1 VAEGR
6 TEQTGTER
14 TGTVQA
20 GTERGRSARRRSLR
34 TRITLVASLVV
45 GITLVLG
52 AVAFVAVL
60 RTSLLD
66 VLATS
71 VEADASEIAAR
82 AEAGS
87 DILSDVDDDRF
98 FQVTDASGRTIAS
111 SDSLDGAVVTLPS
124 SDDAQVVTLPDDDT
138 EYLAL
143 AQDDDGFTVIAAR
156 STEDVAET
164 VGTIVRLL
172 AVAVPLVLILLAL
185 TVWVV
190 VGRALRP
197 VERMRR
203 EVDAVSA
210 TNLDRRIDDSGADDE
225 IGRLAST
232 MNRMLD
238 RLDES
243 QRAQT
248 RFISDASHEL
258 KSPLAS
264 LRQFAEVARDYPDRV
279 NATDLTD
286 AILDEGAR
294 LERLVQNMLVLAHT
308 DESSLSVSRR
318 AVDLDDLLLAEAARL
333 RSSNDVVVDTS
344 GVGAARVL
352 GDEALL
358 AQVVRNLVDNAA
370 RSSRGHIT
378 LALSDNGSEVVF
390 TVDDN
395 GPGVPAAQRERVFDR
410 FVRLDEARARDS
422 GGSGLGLAIV
432 RATVVAHGGSVRLL
446 GNTMGGARAEVVLPT
461 ASDPT

>member
-1 VAEGR
+1 VADGLSPSGAAR
-6 TEQTGTER
+6 TPS
-14 TGTVQA
+14 
-20 GTERGRSARRRSLR
+20 RGRGGRSRTLR
-34 TRITLVASLVV
+34 TRITLVAALVV

-60 RTSLLD
+60 RTSLFD
-66 VLATS
+66 ALATS

-82 AEAGS
+82 AESGA
-87 DILSDVDDDRF
+87 DILANIDDDDRF
-98 FQVTDASGRTIAS
+98 IQVTDDSGRTIAS
-111 SDSLDGAVVTLPS
+111 SDSLEGALVTLPS
-124 SDDAQVVTLPDDDT
+124 SDDAQLVTLPDDDT
-138 EYLAL
+138 EYLAI
-143 AQDDDGFTVIAAR
+143 AQEDDGFTVIAAR

-164 VGTIVRLL
+164 VGTIIRLL
-172 AVAVPLVLILLAL
+172 AVAVPLVLLLL
-185 TVWVV
+185 GVTVWIV

-197 VERMRR
+197 VEQMRR

-210 TNLDRRIDDSGADDE
+210 ASLDRRIDESGSGDE
-225 IGRLAST
+225 IDRLAHT

-243 QRAQT
+243 QRAQK

-279 NATDLTD
+279 SAPDLSD

-308 DESSLSVSRR
+308 DESSLSVTRR
-318 AVDLDDLLLAEAARL
+318 AVDLDDLLLTEAARL
-333 RSSNDVVVDTS
+333 RSSNDVLVDTS
-344 GVGAARVL
+344 KVGAGRVS
-352 GDEALL
+352 GDAALL

-370 RSSRGHIT
+370 RHAKGHIT
-378 LALSDNGSEVVF
+378 LALSDNGSQVTL
-390 TVDDN
+390 TVDDD
-395 GPGVPAAQRERVFDR
+395 GPGVSAAHRERIFDR

-432 RATVVAHGGSVRLL
+432 RATVLAHGGSVRVL
-446 GNTMGGARAEVVLPT
+446 GNAMGGARAEVVLPA
-461 ASDPT
+461 ASDPVT

>member
-1 VAEGR
+1 MARAIVW
-6 TEQTGTER
+6 QV
-14 TGTVQA
+14 TVGNA
-20 GTERGRSARRRSLR
+20 RGRSLRGRSLR
-34 TRITLVASLVV
+34 GRSVRARITLVATLVV
-45 GITLVLG
+45 GVTLIVG
-52 AVAFVAVL
+52 AVAFVGVL
-60 RTSLLD
+60 RGSLLD
-66 VLATS
+66 ALATS
-71 VEADASEIAAR
+71 IEADASEIAAR
-82 AEAGS
+82 AESGF
-87 DILSDVDDDRF
+87 DVVGDTDDDDQF
-98 FQVTDASGRTIAS
+98 FQVTDASGRTLAS
-111 SDSLDGAVVTLPS
+111 SDSLDGAIVSLPS
-124 SDDAQVVTLPDDDT
+124 SDDAQVITLPGDDT

-143 AQDDDGFTVIAAR
+143 VDEDDGLTVIAAR

-164 VGTIVRLL
+164 VGTIIRLL
-172 AVAVPLVLILLAL
+172 AVAVPLVVLLL
-185 TVWVV
+185 GVTIWIV

-210 TNLDRRIDDSGADDE
+210 TNLDRRLDESGSGDE
-225 IGRLAST
+225 IDRLAHT

-243 QRAQT
+243 QRAQG

-279 NATDLTD
+279 SAADLSD

-308 DESSLSVSRR
+308 DESSTPVPRR
-318 AVDLDDLLLAEAARL
+318 PIDLDDLLLAEAARL
-333 RSSNDVVVDTS
+333 RASGTVVVDTS
-344 GVGAARVL
+344 HVGAGRVL
-352 GDEALL
+352 GDAALL

-370 RSSRGHIT
+370 RHARGQIT
-378 LALSDNGSEVVF
+378 LGLTDSGSQVTL
-390 TVDDN
+390 TVDDD
-395 GPGVPAAQRERVFDR
+395 GPGVPVGERERVFDR

-432 RATVVAHGGSVRLL
+432 RATVVAHGGTVRMLDTEL
-446 GNTMGGARAEVVLPT
+446 GGARIEVLLPT
-461 ASDPT
+461 ASDPLT